1 MSRGDAW
8 CRPPSQQSRLDGA
21 LSSIIHP
28 SDLLNPNGL
37 ESQYSSL
44 SQKLIER
51 FNTWKRQHAFTYQ
64 IYTNSCSQFQVPI

>member
-1 MSRGDAW
+1 MKSPLNSKKSLIKGLWMSRGDAW

-51 FNTWKRQHAFTYQ
+51 FNAST
-64 IYTNSCSQFQVPI
+64 